1 MVAAPVENGGD
12 ISEPAEGGGNSYAIP
27 DDDNKHRQLVVST
40 KEEDVQSSSK
50 KKTQTMTSSST
61 SIAGSAKDEK
71 ISSTTAVNN
80 KNNNQD
86 EITFLIEIVKATI
99 PKTSNTK
106 RSKKNNK
113 TNNNESSSKRGMHCT
128 TSWVGPIN
136 PSGRK
141 RRESI
146 IHRTKMLKSKSS
158 IDATSP
164 TAVGTGSEQQLQM
177 NNEEEEDME
186 VIEHVFTVNDSSL
199 FLFKTSMKQLVNA
212 SIPLNQEE
220 SSSKTSTN
228 DEVDTLNSGGLR
240 FDIFD
245 RPLDNMFTSV
255 VFSDNITEKEA
266 SAVIARESSKSK
278 LLSTS
283 YRLVGSVFLTPKEI
297 LDKCDE
303 VRFECQLFEN
313 WRKVQQQTQQSQQH
327 QQQLYQRADSN
338 GSTTKGI
345 TMKSVNGTSLAL
357 RIRVASKFDID
368 FIRSLSK
375 DDTDT
380 NINGVNVALQSTL
393 IQHDG
398 GGTNQT
404 KKKKLLKPATLITEL
419 DENLLTAESSIKA
432 ISNIS
437 PIAQESV
444 RYLFSSDTEK
454 RLLVKP
460 YPDPS
465 RVEETTFFTE
475 EMLHHECYK
484 MSTNWIQAGQQ
495 QSCSSGGGEGSNSL
509 GKVYLEVL
517 ECRGL
522 PNTDAGGAVG
532 NKTDAFI
539 SIVYNDIMVQTEV
552 IDDSCSPM
560 WMPWCSRAFVFQLGH
575 PSSCVHIGVADYDIG
590 PMEHECIGRVAIN
603 LVKFSPGTLYTLT
616 YNLYESSNLTEKSFD
631 MGTITL
637 RLRIEI
643 PDEKKYLLEGR
654 KPPKKRWVNSQQWKS
669 HRVAKYCVDGP
680 HDEEVFEMALF
691 RSHINELL
699 TQKRYVS
706 YAISDGIRSLI
717 YWRGQVKV
725 GNVWLPLHSA
735 IVFYFSVQVVE
746 NPHLLPSFLC
756 FGCGWLMLANMLNRA
771 SHPNP
776 WHRGHSFVTY
786 FNILTRGKAFHATHI
801 SPLEGH
807 KEATKLES
815 QWKQRLDDD
824 DAKYYKQLE
833 DDAKI
838 KSISDDAVI
847 RTKTKASANTAIVD
861 PISAL
866 VGAKLLPYQQRLG
879 RYCNKVRYIRNV
891 SNRMT
896 G

>member
-1 MVAAPVENGGD
+1 MVAATVVENGGGGQ
-12 ISEPAEGGGNSYAIP
+12 EEYPADGNAIT
-27 DDDNKHRQLVVST
+27 DDDKHQFVIST
-40 KEEDVQSSSK
+40 KEEDIQTASSV
-50 KKTQTMTSSST
+50 
-61 SIAGSAKDEK
+61 KDEK
-71 ISSTTAVNN
+71 MTSTTVNNEDKSNNNGN
-80 KNNNQD
+80 KNNND

-99 PKTSNTK
+99 PKTNTK
-106 RSKKNNK
+106 HKKNYK
-113 TNNNESSSKRGMHCT
+113 TNESSSKRGMHCT
-128 TSWVGPIN
+128 TSWIGPIN

-141 RRESI
+141 RRENI

-158 IDATSP
+158 NDATSST
-164 TAVGTGSEQQLQM
+164 TASGTGSTDQQQM
-177 NNEEEEDME
+177 NNEDEEGEEGEDME

-212 SIPLNQEE
+212 SL
-220 SSSKTSTN
+220 
-228 DEVDTLNSGGLR
+228 VDTLNSGGLR

-255 VFSDNITEKEA
+255 VFSDNITEKET
-266 SAVIARESSKSK
+266 SAITRESVSSSKSK

-313 WRKVQQQTQQSQQH
+313 WRKVQQQP
-327 QQQLYQRADSN
+327 QQQQTDCNARS
-338 GSTTKGI
+338 STI
-345 TMKSVNGTSLAL
+345 MKSVNGASLAL
-357 RIRVASKFDID
+357 RIRVASTFDID
-368 FIRSLSK
+368 FIKSLSK
-375 DDTDT
+375 DDTNT
-380 NINGVNVALQSTL
+380 NINGVNIELQSTL

-398 GGTNQT
+398 GSSTNQT
-404 KKKKLLKPATLITEL
+404 KKKTKKLLLKPATLITEL
-419 DENLLTAESSIKA
+419 DENLLTAETSIKA

-495 QSCSSGGGEGSNSL
+495 SCCGGSEGSNSL

-603 LVKFSPGTLYTLT
+603 PIKFSPGTMYTLT
-616 YNLYESSNLTEKSFD
+616 YNLYESSNLTDQGDD

-654 KPPKKRWVNSQQWKS
+654 KPPEKRWVNSQQWKS

-691 RSHINELL
+691 RSHINEVL
-699 TQKRYVS
+699 TQKRYVT
-706 YAISDGIRSLI
+706 YAIYDAIRSLI

-725 GNVWLPLHSA
+725 GKVWLPLHSA
-735 IVFYFSVQVVE
+735 IVFYFSVHVVE

-756 FGCGWLMLANMLNRA
+756 FGCGWIMLANMLHRVD
-771 SHPNP
+771 HPNP
-776 WHRGHSFVTY
+776 WHRGHSFLTY
-786 FNILTRGKAFHATHI
+786 FNILTRGQAYHATHI

-815 QWKQRLDDD
+815 KWKQRLDED

-833 DDAKI
+833 QDEKL

-847 RTKTKASANTAIVD
+847 RTKSKASANTAIVD
-861 PISAL
+861 PVSAL
-866 VGAKLLPYQQRLG
+866 AGAKLLPYQQRLG